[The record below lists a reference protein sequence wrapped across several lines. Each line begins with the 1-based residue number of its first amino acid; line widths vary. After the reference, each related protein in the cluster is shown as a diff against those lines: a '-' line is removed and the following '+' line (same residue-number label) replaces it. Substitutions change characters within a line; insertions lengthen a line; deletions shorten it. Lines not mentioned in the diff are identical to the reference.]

1 MTTGSFQN
9 WAGNIA
15 DIGAIY
21 PFVGSE
27 TLLWI
32 IAVVLWIV
40 WHVIQARRE
49 NATYRDEI
57 ARFGKPETLD
67 KLIDEH
73 GSGKS

>member
-40 WHVIQARRE
+40 WHVVQAKRE
-49 NATYRDEI
+49 NNAYRDQI
-57 ARFGKPETLD
+57 ARFGKPETLS

-73 GSGKS
+73 GSSNS

>member
-27 TLLWI
+27 VLMWI
-32 IAVVLWIV
+32 IAIVLWIA
-40 WHVIQARRE
+40 WHVVQAKRE
-49 NATYRDEI
+49 NDTYRDEI
-57 ARFGKPETLD
+57 ARFGKPETLRD
-67 KLIDEH
+67 IIEKQ
-73 GSGKS
+73 GSNKS